1 MAENQNNQDSFAG
14 MDPAA
19 LRAMREDAI
28 SYASSMDDSADAMN
42 SMTRAMSKMA
52 RESDLNSKSFV
63 DFLGAAR
70 DITEEFKDQEDLLKK
85 INEGELGLSDV
96 KKIQEKAQEKIN
108 RLLTKADKAKQA
120 LADAEEDGILS
131 AEKRAKLENQIVNS
145 TSEASK
151 LSENM
156 ATASEQAEKG
166 NSGAAN
172 ALGTMS
178 TLFGAMKWGKAA
190 TATKTM
196 AKFMRIAKIAGAG
209 FATAMRAAL
218 AAALANPYVLIAAAV
233 LAVIVAMKELVKIG
247 LKVNQEVTEIGRAFG
262 VGAEQ
267 AREIRSHY
275 VGMAKSIGELGIEY
289 THLLKAQGALQDS
302 LGTSAQAISQD
313 IVEGMAMMI
322 ERMHLSTEAAVGF
335 GKAAL
340 ANNMTVRE
348 LNLQVVDNILANQ
361 KSTGV
366 MLQGKKIMEETA
378 KVGGALRGIYGAN
391 LDAISKSVIK
401 AQMLGKTLGQVAKES
416 KSMLDFQS
424 SIEKEMEAELFLG
437 KQLNLERA
445 RLAALTGDYDTY
457 MQEITA
463 NAGDFHEFSKLN
475 VLQQEKLAAA
485 LGMSS
490 DSLADMLLQEANLEE
505 LKEKARAEGRDDL
518 LRQYEQMSLNEQ
530 WAATV
535 EKLKKMMIN
544 IVAGVE
550 KLLGWIPGLMEG
562 VAQGSDAIIGQYS
575 SANVQVVGGV
585 DKPMMYDGVEKYD
598 SLGRM
603 VSKQYYPKDM
613 HWYSGTMPGSEKN
626 KKNEPLEA
634 NISVTTRTS
643 DMNYAMRRQ
652 IHSTK
657 F

>member
-1 MAENQNNQDSFAG
+1 
-14 MDPAA
+14 
-19 LRAMREDAI
+19 
-28 SYASSMDDSADAMN
+28 
-42 SMTRAMSKMA
+42 
-52 RESDLNSKSFV
+52 
-63 DFLGAAR
+63 
-70 DITEEFKDQEDLLKK
+70 
-85 INEGELGLSDV
+85 
-96 KKIQEKAQEKIN
+96 
-108 RLLTKADKAKQA
+108 
-120 LADAEEDGILS
+120 
-131 AEKRAKLENQIVNS
+131 
-145 TSEASK
+145 
-151 LSENM
+151 M

-166 NSGAAN
+166 NSGTAN
-172 ALGTMS
+172 ALGTMA
-178 TLFGAMKWGKAA
+178 TIFGAMKWGKAA
-190 TATKTM
+190 AAAGSM

-218 AAALANPYVLIAAAV
+218 VAALSNPYTAIAVAI
-233 LAVIVAMKELVKIG
+233 LAILAAMKSLVQVG

-490 DSLADMLLQEANLEE
+490 DSLADILLQEANLEE

-518 LRQYEQMSLNEQ
+518 LQQYEQMSLNEQ

-634 NISVTTRTS
+634 NINVTTRTS